1 MAQAKMKKMQSEA
14 AEAEPPRDAVFYGIA
29 IALGILSGILQ
40 VALQDRLLTSLLV
53 TASTM
58 FLGFTRPLRPWRWTL
73 LVTLLVPT
81 VMIAANL
88 LHFYGDFSRAGMYGA
103 ALIIL
108 PGFAG
113 AYGGYFGRGF
123 LRTMFGMK

>member
-1 MAQAKMKKMQSEA
+1 MAQTEMTTVHSETSNVSK
-14 AEAEPPRDAVFYGIA
+14 PSDAVFYGVA
-29 IALGILSGILQ
+29 VLLGVLSGILQ

-73 LVTLLVPT
+73 LVTLLVPA

-88 LHFYGDFSRAGMYGA
+88 MHFYGDVSRAGMYGA

-113 AYGGYFGRGF
+113 AYGGHFGRGF